1 MIFPNI
7 KANKYDDILLD
18 NLKEIAWDFD
28 LDAPVIY
35 NNDFV
40 IVSGLDALKVWVYKT
55 IKTTRFKYL
64 IYSNAYGTSVKN
76 LIGKVFN
83 KELERQLKREIIDA
97 LLINKYIDRVNI
109 LKLNLIDTTLN
120 IELEI
125 TSKNQVLEVEISV

>member
-55 IKTTRFKYL
+55 IRTTRFKYL
-64 IYSNAYGTSVKN
+64 IYGNAYGTSVKN

-83 KELERQLKREIIDA
+83 KDLERQLRKEIIDA
-97 LLINKYIDRVNI
+97 LLINKYIDKVNI
-109 LKLNLIDTTLN
+109 SKLNFDTNLN

-125 TSKNQVLEVEISV
+125 TSKNQVLEVDISV

>member
-7 KANKYDDILLD
+7 KSNVEDIINLD
-18 NLKEIAWDFD
+18 NLKEIGWDFD
-28 LDAPVIY
+28 LDSPIIN

-40 IVSGLDALKVWVYKT
+40 IVSGLEALKVWVYKT

-64 IYSNAYGTSVKN
+64 VYSNAYGTSIKN
-76 LIGKVFN
+76 SIGKVLT
-83 KELERQLKREIIDA
+83 KSVEMELRKEIIDA

-109 LKLNLIDTTLN
+109 LTLNLIDTTLN

-125 TSKNQVLEVEISV
+125 TVKNQVLEVDISV